1 MEVFMVKLTKEQ
13 QNISWKNRRLAR
25 EHFFGSKEGRKGWCL
40 HHKDE
45 TLRKRDIDRYIQWR
59 IEDLV
64 PMTISEHSRY
74 HNDSVHNPNIGKHCS
89 DEAKRKIS
97 VANSGR
103 RHSSEFKER
112 LSEAMKG
119 ENNPMFGRTHSDET
133 KRKIGDA
140 NKGNHSFFGRTHS
153 DEAKQK
159 MSDAHKGM
167 ETWNKGIPCSLETKL
182 KIGESKKGRLWW
194 NNGVKCVMARECP
207 EGFVAGRLKKS

>member
-1 MEVFMVKLTKEQ
+1 MKELTKEQ
-13 QNISWKNRRLAR
+13 QNISWKNRSLAR

-45 TLRKRDIDRYIQWR
+45 TLRERDIDRYIQWR

-64 PMTISEHSRY
+64 PMTNVEHTALHKKGNQYRL
-74 HNDSVHNPNIGKHCS
+74 GACLS
-89 DEAKRKIS
+89 DKTKRKIS

-103 RHSSEFKER
+103 RRSSEFKER

-140 NKGNHSFFGRTHS
+140 NKGNHSFFGKTHS

-182 KIGESKKGRLWW
+182 RIGESKKGRLWW

-207 EGFVAGRLKKS
+207 EGFVAGRLKKA